1 MPKRSAGLLALR
13 STAHNRR
20 DELVMD
26 GERRHLLRGRP
37 SG

>member
-1 MPKRSAGLLALR
+1 MPKRSAGLLALS

-20 DELVMD
+20 DELEMD
-26 GERRHLLRGRP
+26 GEPRYLLRGRP